1 MINQGN
7 PYVPEPV
14 HTVNKEYRND
24 GSLSLIDHRV
34 DGILNGPCTTFYPNG
49 NIERDEFYHNGN
61 LDGCTLSYYPS
72 GRFREIINHRAG
84 KLNGPNIH
92 FLPDGEVYIKQNFRK
107 GNPHGTFRSFRK
119 GFERE
124 ENWDHG
130 RQQGLSKVWYE
141 DGTLQSHGYYWQH
154 GCIGEHR
161 NWLSNGQ
168 PRNSS
173 NYLGDGIRHGLTLHW
188 IDYPLFGPENKK
200 NSKNEVKDV
209 PNNKLC
215 SSRNFI
221 DGEIE
226 GEDIKWHPEGGL
238 GYLSYYINDECWKY
252 DFLPHRRFWLRLR
265 RKLHYKANL
274 RKYGPLVDE
283 FLYPDI
289 AGLTIRFL

>member
-34 DGILNGPCTTFYPNG
+34 DGILNGPRTTFYPNG

-107 GNPHGTFRSFRK
+107 GNPHGTFRSFRR

-130 RQQGLSKVWYE
+130 LQQGLFKAWYA
-141 DGTLQSHGYYWQH
+141 DGTLMSHGYYWQH
-154 GCIGEHR
+154 QRIGEHWIWSLDGKWKDMF
-161 NWLSNGQ
+161 NHLHGWL
-168 PRNSS
+168 
-173 NYLGDGIRHGLTLHW
+173 HGSALRWTSE
-188 IDYPLFGPENKK
+188 PLFGPENKK
-200 NSKNEVKDV
+200 NSKDEVNNV
-209 PNNKLC
+209 LNNKLY
-215 SSRNFI
+215 SSKNYTNGKI
-221 DGEIE
+221 N
-226 GEDIKWHPEGGL
+226 GEDIEWYPEGGL
-238 GYLSYYINDECWKY
+238 KHSSYYINDACRESN
-252 DFLPHRRFWLRLR
+252 FLPHRRFWLRLR